1 MEKNFVKIKWLYFL
15 PFFCLTAVASPSAS
29 SAQVVDFE
37 DLTLSSESFY
47 NGADGAGGFTSQG
60 AFFNNNYNP
69 TFQSWSGWSYSNTTD
84 TTTPGFLNQYSAY
97 TGGGFNG
104 SSNYGVAFTFAPGSA
119 YIDLPT
125 GFSAKSA
132 QITNTTYAALS
143 ILNGDQFAKKFGGAS
158 GNDPDFF
165 LLKITGLDAANQQT
179 GSVDFYL
186 ADYRFTD
193 NSQDYLVD
201 TWNLVDLSSLGGATK
216 LSFAVTSSDIGP
228 FGLNTPAYFALDNL
242 TLEPSNVAT
251 VPEPFVVPSLLGF
264 AAFGIGSLKRKLK
277 QS

>member
-1 MEKNFVKIKWLYFL
+1 MKKN
-15 PFFCLTAVASPSAS
+15 
-29 SAQVVDFE
+29 
-37 DLTLSSESFY
+37 
-47 NGADGAGGFTSQG
+47 AGGFTSQG

-125 GFSAKSA
+125 GLSAKSA
-132 QITNTTYAALS
+132 RITNTTYAALS

-165 LLKITGLDAANQQT
+165 LFNITGLDAANQQ
-179 GSVDFYL
+179 
-186 ADYRFTD
+186 
-193 NSQDYLVD
+193 
-201 TWNLVDLSSLGGATK
+201 
-216 LSFAVTSSDIGP
+216 I
-228 FGLNTPAYFALDNL
+228 
-242 TLEPSNVAT
+242 
-251 VPEPFVVPSLLGF
+251 
-264 AAFGIGSLKRKLK
+264 
-277 QS
+277 